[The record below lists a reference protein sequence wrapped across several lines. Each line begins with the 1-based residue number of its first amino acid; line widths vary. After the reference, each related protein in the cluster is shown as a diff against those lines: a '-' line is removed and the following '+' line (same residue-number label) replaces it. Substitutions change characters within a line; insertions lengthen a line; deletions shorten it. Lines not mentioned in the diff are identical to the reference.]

1 MALDREKLLFNEGNC
16 ILLTENIR
24 KYVGVKCTQ
33 VCNFKKKFSLG
44 GALFGRNRKIL
55 LEGMMGT
62 FKSREF
68 LLPIM
73 R

>member
-1 MALDREKLLFNEGNC
+1 MVLDRHEVLSNEGNYM
-16 ILLTENIR
+16 LLTENI
-24 KYVGVKCTQ
+24 
-33 VCNFKKKFSLG
+33 KKKFKLG
-44 GALFGRNRKIL
+44 GAFFSRNRKII

-73 R
+73 RYRE